1 MSVLPILPEFE
12 KFAEL
17 FSAEGFK
24 ITEEQYA
31 QFSSYAAALVEWNEK
46 MNLTGITDPEGIAVK
61 HFLDSILPLK
71 FLDITEGESIID
83 VGTGAGFPGVPI
95 KIYRP
100 DLRLTLLDS
109 LNKRIN
115 FLSAACGEANV
126 EASFVHSRAED
137 GGRNSS
143 YREKFGAAFARAVAA
158 MPVLAEYCLSF
169 VKVGG
174 IFAAM
179 KGPNENYREGENA
192 VKLLGGE
199 IADVKEYGLPN
210 GDKRVLIIVKKIKPT
225 AEKYPRNGGQISK
238 KSL

>member
-1 MSVLPILPEFE
+1 MSTLPELNN
-12 KFAEL
+12 FAEI
-17 FSAEGFK
+17 FSAEEFE
-24 ITEEQYA
+24 ITEERYA
-31 QFSSYAAALVEWNEK
+31 QFLAYAEVLVEWNEK
-46 MNLTGITDPEGIAVK
+46 MNLTGITDPDGIAVK

-71 FLDITEGESIID
+71 FLDIPDKEKIID

-100 DLRLTLLDS
+100 DVKLTLLDS

-115 FLSAACGEANV
+115 FLSSACGKANV
-126 EASFVHSRAED
+126 EAKFVHARAEE

-158 MPVLAEYCLSF
+158 MPVLAEYCLPF

-174 IFAAM
+174 VFAAM

-210 GDKRVLIIVKKIKPT
+210 GDRRVLIIVQKIALT
-225 AEKYPRNGGQISK
+225 AEKYPRNSGQISK
-238 KSL
+238 KNL

>member
-1 MSVLPILPEFE
+1 MSVLLEYE
-12 KFAEL
+12 KFTEL
-17 FSAEGFK
+17 FSGEGFE
-24 ITEEQYA
+24 ITEKQYA
-31 QFSSYAAALVEWNEK
+31 QFSAYAVALVEWNGK
-46 MNLTGITDPEGIAVK
+46 MNLTGITDPGGIAVK

-71 FLDITEGESIID
+71 FLDIPEGESIID
-83 VGTGAGFPGVPI
+83 VGTGAGFPGVPV

-109 LNKRIN
+109 LNKRVN

-126 EASFVHSRAED
+126 EAKFVHARAEE
-137 GGRNSS
+137 GGRNAA

-158 MPVLAEYCLSF
+158 MPVLAEYCLPF

-179 KGPNENYREGENA
+179 KGPSENYREGENA

-199 IADVKEYGLPN
+199 IADVKEYALPG
-210 GDKRVLIIVKKIKPT
+210 GDRRVLITVQKIKPT

-238 KSL
+238 KPL